1 MSAEVGIDAHPQ
13 RAVRAAAP
21 RLADHTAGRGNNVLA
36 IRFAAAAVVILFHC
50 YALTDRWT
58 DEPLYAAFAPM
69 NLGVLGVQVF
79 FVLSGFLVTQSWL
92 ARPALAPYAAA
103 RVLRIYPALV
113 AATVFT
119 IAVAGATGSLPWR
132 EYLASPATWRYFLRT
147 ATGFDVVDK
156 LPGAFEHNPFPHAAN
171 GSLWTLPV
179 ELRLYV
185 ALGIAGIAGLLV
197 RPRAWAGAGLALV
210 AAALAWPDLVP
221 LDPNTRGTRLAAL
234 LFLLGSLAC
243 VWQRHL
249 PLSLPA
255 AALAFALPLIDANG
269 LARDGPLFALL
280 LAYVVLVAAYHPAL
294 RFPGLA
300 RAPDYSYGLYVYA
313 FPIQQA
319 IVWAVP
325 GIAPLALFA
334 VALPATLAVAA
345 VSWHALESPALRLKS
360 RFRPPSPPR
369 R

>member
-1 MSAEVGIDAHPQ
+1 MTAAP
-13 RAVRAAAP
+13 RAAAWRTAP
-21 RLADHTAGRGNNVLA
+21 LLAGETAGRDNNVLA
-36 IRFAAAAVVILFHC
+36 IRFAAAAIVILFHC

-58 DEPLYAAFAPM
+58 EEPLYANFAPM
-69 NLGVLGVQVF
+69 NLGVLGVEVF

-92 ARPALAPYAAA
+92 ARPALAPYTAA

-119 IAVAGATGSLPWR
+119 MIIAGATGSLPWR
-132 EYLASPATWRYFLRT
+132 EYLGSPLTWRYFVRT
-147 ATGFDVVDK
+147 ASGLDVVDK
-156 LPGAFEHNPFPHAAN
+156 LPGAFANNPFPHAAN

-185 ALGIAGIAGLLV
+185 ALALAGVAGLLA
-197 RPRAWAGAGLALV
+197 RPRAWLAAGLVLV
-210 AAALAWPDLVP
+210 AAALAWPDQVP

-255 AALAFALPLIDANG
+255 AAVAAALPIVDANG

-294 RFPGLA
+294 RLPGLA

-319 IVWAVP
+319 IVWAAP
-325 GIAPLALFA
+325 DIAPLPLFA
-334 VALPATLAVAA
+334 AALAATLAVAA
-345 VSWHALESPALRLKS
+345 ISWHALESPALRLKS
-360 RFRPPSPPR
+360 RFRPQGAPR
-369 R
+369 P